1 MNRFLHA
8 LLVLLCFEVGAI
20 LLYLP
25 WSSLWDAPHNYFL
38 VRFPALIPFMLH
50 PSLRGAVSGIGV
62 LDIFL
67 AAGMIRRGSHASRA
81 SQQ

>member
-38 VRFPALIPFMLH
+38 IHFPALIPFMSH
-50 PSLRGAVSGIGV
+50 PSLRGVVSGIGV
-62 LDIFL
+62 LDILL
-67 AAGMIRRGSHASRA
+67 AAGMIRRGSQASRA
-81 SQQ
+81 PNQ